1 MNTMDQTR
9 RHLIIQGAVQGVGFR
24 PFIYRLAHEH
34 HLVGWIVN
42 SPSGV
47 ELEVQGHAHS
57 VEAFLQELPRKAPPL
72 SLIRSTEVKSCP
84 VLPISEIEADF
95 SIRPSTH
102 SGGISALVL
111 PDMGTCPDCLKD
123 ISDPSNR
130 RYKYPFTN
138 CTNCGPRYSIIEKL
152 PYDRPFT
159 SMKHFPMCED
169 CRKEYTD
176 PLNRRFHAQPNAC
189 PVCGPHLTL
198 WDPKG
203 NTLYE
208 KNQALQETVRL
219 LKEGKIIAMKGIGGF
234 QLLVDAEN
242 NDAVLRLRQRKGR
255 MGKPFAMMAPD
266 CNEIEKVIE
275 LSDLETYWL
284 TRPQAPIVLIEK
296 KKRFTPRI
304 APEVAGQTPTLGFM
318 LPYSPLHQLLMEAF
332 GGFLV
337 ATSGNL
343 SEEPICI
350 DENTALDRLGSIA
363 DFFLIHNRPI
373 VRPVDDSVLRI
384 VAGKEMMIRR
394 ARGFAPFPIDAPGAI
409 PNRLGVGAEL
419 KNTIA
424 ISRDASIFVSQ
435 HIGDLESLAT
445 RDCFEKTIED
455 LSAMYRFTPETC
467 VSDRHPDYAST
478 RYLRNSPHTI
488 ELQHH
493 YTHILSCM
501 AEHQLDCEVLGVAW
515 DGTGLGTDG
524 TIWGGEFF
532 ICNRETWKRVG
543 SLRPFFLPGGDRAA
557 KEPRRVALSLLY
569 ECFEPEEIHTPE
581 FSKEEASLI
590 IQMLS
595 KGINSIQT
603 TSAGR
608 LFDGFTS
615 LLQLCQINH
624 HEGEAPQALELCA
637 SHAEHMEPLHFDI
650 SESNSFH
657 QIDWRPIV
665 RKLYKN
671 RDSFRDQEA
680 VDSYAAGLH
689 HAMSEAIVHIAE
701 KEKIKNICL
710 SGGCFQNRLLCEST
724 SKRLSKHGFQVFLH
738 RQIPPNDGGL
748 SAGQLYFKGKSTI
761 PK

>member
-1 MNTMDQTR
+1 
-9 RHLIIQGAVQGVGFR
+9 
-24 PFIYRLAHEH
+24 
-34 HLVGWIVN
+34 
-42 SPSGV
+42 
-47 ELEVQGHAHS
+47 
-57 VEAFLQELPRKAPPL
+57 
-72 SLIRSTEVKSCP
+72 
-84 VLPISEIEADF
+84 
-95 SIRPSTH
+95 
-102 SGGISALVL
+102 
-111 PDMGTCPDCLKD
+111 
-123 ISDPSNR
+123 
-130 RYKYPFTN
+130 
-138 CTNCGPRYSIIEKL
+138 
-152 PYDRPFT
+152 
-159 SMKHFPMCED
+159 MKHFPMCQD
-169 CRKEYTD
+169 CREEYTN

-198 WDPKG
+198 LDADG
-203 NTLYE
+203 HTLFE
-208 KNQALQETVRL
+208 KNQALNKTVRI

-255 MGKPFAMMAPD
+255 RGKPFAMMAPD
-266 CNEIEKVIE
+266 CDEIEKVIQ
-275 LSDLETYWL
+275 LSDPETYWL

-296 KKRFTPRI
+296 KQKHTPRI

-318 LPYSPLHQLLMEAF
+318 LPYSPLHQLLMKKF

-350 DENTALDRLGSIA
+350 DENTALDRLGGIA

-394 ARGFAPFPIDAPGAI
+394 ARGFAPFPIDAPGVI
-409 PNRLGVGAEL
+409 PHRLGVGAEL

-424 ISRDASIFVSQ
+424 ISRDSAIFVSQ

-455 LSAMYRFTPETC
+455 LSSMYQFTPETC
-467 VSDRHPDYAST
+467 VSDRHPDYASS
-478 RYLRNSPHTI
+478 RYLHGRPDTI
-488 ELQHH
+488 RLQHH

-501 AEHQLDCEVLGVAW
+501 AEHQLDCDVLGVAW

-532 ICNRETWKRVG
+532 LCNREAWKRVG
-543 SLRPFFLPGGDRAA
+543 SLRPFYLPGGDRAA

-569 ECFEPEEIHTPE
+569 ECFEFEQIKAQE
-581 FSKEEASLI
+581 FTEEEAALI
-590 IQMLS
+590 IDMLS
-595 KGINSIQT
+595 KRINSIQT

-637 SHAEHMEPLHFDI
+637 SHAAHIQPLHFNVTQ
-650 SESNSFH
+650 SNGFH
-657 QIDWRPIV
+657 QVDWRPIV
-665 RKLYKN
+665 RELYQN
-671 RDSFRDQEA
+671 RDAFQDQIV

-689 HAMSEAIVHIAE
+689 HAMSEAILHIAE
-701 KEKIKNICL
+701 KEKITKVCL
-710 SGGCFQNRLLCEST
+710 SGGCFQNRILCELT
-724 SKRLSKHGFQVFLH
+724 IKRLSERGFQVFLN

-748 SAGQLYFKGKSTI
+748 SAGQLYFKGNCTI
-761 PK
+761 PE